1 MDTLNSRLLKLCSD
15 LYFDVEEARL
25 LIDKL
30 NLNIELVDTIH
41 PNSRTTFLMEATRH
55 ANIEMVRLLLQNGA
69 DPNFILYADKPL
81 WRENPFWD
89 LQYNDFGETEE
100 ENEVGLKMAQL
111 MLEHGANPN
120 ITLDDEDLFSY
131 VCFAVFNDDD
141 TPELWEY
148 RSRFFILLIAYG
160 GSNSYCNPK
169 IILNFDKSNMKQYR
183 FCCVPCGDGY
193 HLTGEIIDRN
203 HEVVATV

>member
-1 MDTLNSRLLKLCSD
+1 MDILNNRLLELCSD
-15 LYFDVEEARL
+15 LCFDKEEAKL
-25 LIDKL
+25 LVGKL
-30 NLNIELVDTIH
+30 NLNAELAEPTH

-100 ENEVGLKMAQL
+100 ENDVGLEMAQL
-111 MLEHGANPN
+111 MLEYGANPN

-131 VCFAVFNDDD
+131 VAFFPCLYLHLSYSPFYLA
-141 TPELWEY
+141 TPY
-148 RSRFFILLIAYG
+148 
-160 GSNSYCNPK
+160 K
-169 IILNFDKSNMKQYR
+169 
-183 FCCVPCGDGY
+183 
-193 HLTGEIIDRN
+193 
-203 HEVVATV
+203 

>member
-1 MDTLNSRLLKLCSD
+1 MDILRSRLLELCSD
-15 LYFDVEEARL
+15 LCFDEEEARS
-25 LIDKL
+25 LIGKL
-30 NLNIELVDTIH
+30 NLNTELADPTH
-41 PNSRTTFLMEATRH
+41 PNSRTTYLLEATQY

-81 WRENPFWD
+81 WRENPFWN

-111 MLEHGANPN
+111 MLEYGANPN

-141 TPELWEY
+141 TPELWKY

-160 GSNSYCNPK
+160 GSNAYCNPK
-169 IILNFDKSNMKQYR
+169 IILNFDKSYMEQYH

-203 HEVVATV
+203 HDIVAMV

>member
-1 MDTLNSRLLKLCSD
+1 MDMLNNRLLELCSD
-15 LYFDVEEARL
+15 LCFDKEEARL
-25 LIDKL
+25 LVGKL
-30 NLNIELVDTIH
+30 NLNVELAN
-41 PNSRTTFLMEATRH
+41 PRYSNSRTTFLMEATRY
-55 ANIEMVRLLLQNGA
+55 ANMEMVRLLLQNGA

-111 MLEHGANPN
+111 MLEYGANPN
-120 ITLDDEDLFSY
+120 IALDDEDLFSY
-131 VCFAVFNDDD
+131 VCSAVFNDDD

-160 GSNSYCNPK
+160 GSSSYCNPK

-183 FCCVPCGDGY
+183 FCCVPCDHGY

-203 HEVVATV
+203 HDIVATV